1 MKNKKKNKIF
11 KPLIMMIHQKVADK
25 IWENIGRIIEEI
37 EIMIRINKEVAAM
50 IKIESWP
57 LKVVILPEII
67 IKILE
72 KVII

>member
-1 MKNKKKNKIF
+1 MNK
-11 KPLIMMIHQKVADK
+11 
-25 IWENIGRIIEEI
+25 
-37 EIMIRINKEVAAM
+37 INKEAAAM

-57 LKVVILPEII
+57 LIAVILPEII

>member
-1 MKNKKKNKIF
+1 
-11 KPLIMMIHQKVADK
+11 MMIHQKVADK
-25 IWENIGRIIEEI
+25 IWDNRGRIIEEI
-37 EIMIRINKEVAAM
+37 EIMNKINKEAAAK

-57 LKVVILPEII
+57 LKAVILPEII